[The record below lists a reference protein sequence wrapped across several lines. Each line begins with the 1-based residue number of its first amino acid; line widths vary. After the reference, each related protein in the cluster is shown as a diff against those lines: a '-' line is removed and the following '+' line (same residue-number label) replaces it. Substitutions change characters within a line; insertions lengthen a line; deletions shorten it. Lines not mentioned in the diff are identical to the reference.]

1 MFFVSRRRYNA
12 DLAAVK
18 DEADRLRARVA
29 KAENIAA
36 TEVNNRRLIGEQN
49 KALDATV
56 NRLIN
61 RLEAARRQLR
71 IVEDAAG
78 IDHGR
83 AREVGDRLV
92 TVRDAVAR
100 GRKEAAASAGEA

>member
-1 MFFVSRRRYNA
+1 MFFVSRRRYRE
-12 DLAAVK
+12 DVAAVK
-18 DEADRLRARVA
+18 AEAERLRGLVA
-29 KAENIAA
+29 KAENIAK

-61 RLEAARRQLR
+61 RLTATRRQLR
-71 IVEDAAG
+71 ITEDAAG
-78 IDHGR
+78 IDHAR
-83 AREVGDRLV
+83 AQEVGDRLV

-100 GRKEAAASAGEA
+100 GRKEAAASGGGA